1 MVHIVLKP
9 PPGKASM
16 LGNEAIVRG
25 ALEAGV
31 AVATTY
37 PGTPSSEIG
46 DTFYEIYKSAGI
58 YFEFSTNE
66 KVALEVA
73 ASAALSGLRSIVA
86 MKHVGLNV
94 AADSFMSLS
103 YTGVKAGMVI
113 VSADDPGMHSSQ
125 NEQDNRI
132 YGQMAHIPVL
142 EPSYPQEAKE
152 LTKIAFEISEK
163 FKVPVLLR
171 TTTRVSH
178 MRGIVELGEI
188 KLNTFERK
196 KFEKNPPRYVIVPA
210 LARKDRLIQ
219 LERDKELEEFSENF
233 VYNRIETYG
242 NAPELGIIASGV
254 SYSYVIDV
262 IKSKGI
268 SAKVLKITMSYPL
281 PRRKIAEF
289 LKDVKRVI
297 VFEETEPF
305 IERQVKAIAH
315 DYGIDVK
322 IHGKEDGTVRYQY
335 EMTPD
340 EVYSAIYYVSH
351 NQKPDTKVTE
361 INIKVPQRPPTFCP
375 GCPHRAT
382 YYAAKRVFGTNLVA
396 PTDIGCYTLGFSKPF
411 NLGDLLFSMGSS
423 FGTASGL
430 GHFVEEPVV
439 AFIGDSTFYH
449 AGIPGLINAVVHNT
463 PAIFVIMDNATTAMT
478 GGQPTP
484 EVPSKPGKEESWRS
498 INLENVIRGLGLEKI
513 MVVDPYDVPKT
524 IEVFKEA
531 KEYVKKEK
539 KPAVVIS
546 RRICA
551 LEYVRMAR
559 RQNIEI
565 VPYKIDQ
572 EKCTRCYVCVKTFS
586 CAAFSIDE
594 DGSVHIR
601 SDLCTGCGACAYV
614 CPFNAIVRGDN
625 Q

>member
-1 MVHIVLKP
+1 VHVVLKS

-58 YFEFSTNE
+58 YFEYSTNE

-73 ASAALSGLRSIVA
+73 ASASLSGLRSIVA

-103 YTGVKAGMVI
+103 YTGIKAGMVI

-132 YGQMAHIPVL
+132 YGQLAHIPVI

-152 LTKIAFEISEK
+152 LTKIAFDISEK
-163 FKVPVLLR
+163 FRVPVILR
-171 TTTRVSH
+171 TTTRISH
-178 MRGIVELGEI
+178 MRGIVELGEL
-188 KLNTFERK
+188 KLNTFEKK
-196 KFEKNPPRYVIVPA
+196 KFEKNPLRYVIVPA

-233 VYNRIETYG
+233 EYNRIEVYG
-242 NAPELGIIASGV
+242 ENPELGIIASGI
-254 SYSYVIDV
+254 SYSYVVDV

-268 SAKVLKITMSYPL
+268 SAKVFKITMSYPL
-281 PRRKIAEF
+281 PKKKIAEF
-289 LKDVKRVI
+289 LKDVKKVI

-315 DYGIDVK
+315 DNEIDIK
-322 IHGKEDGTVRYQY
+322 IHGKEDGTVRYYY
-335 EMTPD
+335 EMDPD
-340 EVYSAIYYVSH
+340 EVYSAIIYVL
-351 NQKPDTKVTE
+351 NDEKPKRKVSE
-361 INIKVPQRPPTFCP
+361 VAIKVPRRPPTFCP

-411 NLGDLLFSMGSS
+411 NMGDLLFSMGSS

-430 GHFVEEPVV
+430 GHFVDELVV

-449 AGIPGLINAVVHNT
+449 AGIPGLINAIVHNT

-484 EVPSKPGKEESWRS
+484 EIPSKLGKEENWKSV
-498 INLENVIRGLGLEKI
+498 NLENVIRGLGVEKVI
-513 MVVDPYDVPKT
+513 VVDPYEVPKT
-524 IEVFKEA
+524 IEAFKEA
-531 KEYVKKEK
+531 KEYVEKEK
-539 KPAVVIS
+539 KPVVIIS

-551 LEYVRMAR
+551 LEYIRMAR
-559 RQNIEI
+559 RQNIKI
-565 VPYKIDQ
+565 VPYVIDQ
-572 EKCTRCYVCVKTFS
+572 EKCTRCYACVKTFS
-586 CAAFSIDE
+586 CTAFSIHE

-601 SDLCTGCGACAYV
+601 PDLCTGCGACAYV
-614 CPFNAIVRGDN
+614 CPFNAIVRGDA